1 MHFRSTW
8 MQIAQTQILERKKK
22 KLKHK
27 PIKLLRKSQV
37 YSCFKNHILQF
48 VPIYFS
54 ITCNSYIKFIP
65 GNETIAS
72 LDIANL
78 TLPTYNLT
86 ETESGDYELN
96 ITTLTPEKTLAGSKL
111 LEIDVNK
118 TSKTEIRKEFCR
130 EIKAISL
137 KYSEPQVR

>member
-1 MHFRSTW
+1 MIS
-8 MQIAQTQILERKKK
+8 
-22 KLKHK
+22 
-27 PIKLLRKSQV
+27 
-37 YSCFKNHILQF
+37 
-48 VPIYFS
+48 IYFS
-54 ITCNSYIKFIP
+54 ASYTSYVNFFP

-72 LDIANL
+72 LDIGNL

-137 KYSEPQVR
+137 KYSEPQVKMISHCKLVFMIRNSYLIFFIT

>member
-1 MHFRSTW
+1 MNL
-8 MQIAQTQILERKKK
+8 I
-22 KLKHK
+22 
-27 PIKLLRKSQV
+27 
-37 YSCFKNHILQF
+37 
-48 VPIYFS
+48 PIYFS
-54 ITCNSYIKFIP
+54 ITCNSYVKFIP

-137 KYSEPQVR
+137 KYSEPQVKIIFNCKLVYAIKIIFS